1 MSKNIRNIFSRVGH
15 RLFVDENI
23 KEMKDNVERL
33 NSNDF
38 NDFNDCVHTSKVLCD
53 NGVIADEYLVN
64 DSTHIHNANVYD
76 DVEFFTG
83 MNSKTKT
90 VFDSVHNC
98 ATSGGKAFS
107 KRVYGKAVGDIA
119 LLEQRSKCLE
129 WMERTYMDNKERV
142 DVLLATLA
150 KNEKHV
156 AWLLEEKEE
165 SIKDLYSMVFFRLK
179 GLLPL
184 NNVGT
189 ALTTYNLYRIIISP
203 LFGILA
209 PIFYF
214 LIPYLIVLYKFKVNI
229 PFTTYIKSM
238 FFAVFHS
245 SDTLLFGTHK
255 IFKYLRIVS
264 YMFSAA
270 FYFQGIFTSVDVA
283 KTVDKMSKLI
293 ITSFNS
299 VIEYIEASNELLN
312 MFWSDEYLS
321 CYVDTT
327 KACPNSKEEQ
337 DQYIATISKCKKNY
351 KLFGNFGEQ
360 LKIYKNNNV
369 SVMKQMVRK
378 ASIIDALLGAVIL
391 KVDRRYTYTHFVKT
405 SVRPKVQLMGM
416 VHPCI
421 AQEKAVTNDIEL
433 GCIDKTSNVN
443 AIITSPNS
451 SGKSILIKSII
462 VNVLMS
468 QSMGISCC
476 KSATITPFIFINT
489 QINVPDSTG
498 LESLFEAE
506 MHRCKYTLDKLTELK
521 DENRGF
527 TLTVMDEIFNS
538 TNPIEAV
545 AGGYAV
551 CKKMASFT
559 TNMLIF
565 TTHFNYLT
573 KLAKEH
579 DCHFGNYRMETIVDT
594 ETNDI
599 KFTYRL
605 QRGVNKHMLALELLK
620 KSGFDDEILDDAIGI
635 KKQLLTKNI
644 ASKA

>member
-1 MSKNIRNIFSRVGH
+1 MSKNIRSTFSKIGQ

-23 KEMKDNVERL
+23 KEMKDNVDKLMHQEAGDQT
-33 NSNDF
+33 N
-38 NDFNDCVHTSKVLCD
+38 KVFCD
-53 NGVIADEYLVN
+53 NGVVADEYLIN
-64 DSTHIHNANVYD
+64 DTTYIHNGDVYN
-76 DVEFFTG
+76 DVEFFTS
-83 MNSKTKT
+83 MSSKTNA
-90 VFDSVHNC
+90 VFDSIHNC
-98 ATSGGKAFS
+98 LTIGGKAMS
-107 KRVYGKAVGDIA
+107 KSVYGNAVCDIV
-119 LLEQRSKCLE
+119 LLERRKNCLE
-129 WMERTYMDNKERV
+129 WIESTYVNNKERV
-142 DVLLATLA
+142 DALLETLA
-150 KNEKHV
+150 RNEKHV
-156 AWLLEEKEE
+156 AWLLEEKED

-203 LFGILA
+203 LFGIIA

-214 LIPYLIVLYKFKVNI
+214 LIPYLIVLYKFKVSI
-229 PFTTYIKSM
+229 PFTTYIKTM

-245 SDTLLFGTHK
+245 SDTLFGTHK
-255 IFKYLRIVS
+255 FFKYLRIVS

-283 KTVDKMSKLI
+283 KTVHKMSKLI

-299 VIEYIEASNELLN
+299 VIDYIEASNELQT
-312 MFWSDEYLS
+312 MFWSDDHMS
-321 CYVDTT
+321 CYVDTKKT
-327 KACPNSKEEQ
+327 CPYPKEVQ
-337 DQYIATISKCKKNY
+337 DQYIASINKCKHDY

-369 SVMKQMVRK
+369 GVMKQVVRK
-378 ASIIDALLGAVIL
+378 TCIIDALLGAVRL
-391 KVDRRYTYTHFVKT
+391 KVDKCFTYSKCVNKT
-405 SVRPKVQLMGM
+405 LGHPMVQLIGM

-421 AQEKAVTNDIEL
+421 AQDKAVTNDIQL
-433 GCIDKTSNVN
+433 GCGDVMNVN

-451 SGKSILIKSII
+451 SGKSILIKSIL

-476 KSATITPFIFINT
+476 NNASITPFMFINT

-498 LESLFEAE
+498 VESLFEAE
-506 MHRCKYTLDKLTELK
+506 MHRCKYTLDKLKELH
-521 DENRGF
+521 DQSQGF

-551 CKKMASFT
+551 CKKMASFE

-565 TTHFNYLT
+565 TTHFSYLT
-573 KLAKEH
+573 KLAKEPS
-579 DCHFGNYRMETIVDT
+579 CHFGNFKMETIVDPQS
-594 ETNDI
+594 NDI
-599 KFTYRL
+599 TFTYRL

-620 KSGFDDEILDDAIGI
+620 KSGFEDEILDDAIKI
-635 KKQLLTKNI
+635 KNQLMTKTRV
-644 ASKA
+644 A

>member
-1 MSKNIRNIFSRVGH
+1 MSKNIRSIFSRMGH

-33 NSNDF
+33 MKKEGSEDIEDN
-38 NDFNDCVHTSKVLCD
+38 VHTSKVLCD
-53 NGVIADEYLVN
+53 NGVIADEYLVY
-64 DSTHIHNANVYD
+64 DATHIHNSDVYD
-76 DVEFFTG
+76 DVEFFTS
-83 MNSKTKT
+83 MSSKTKT

-98 ATSGGKAFS
+98 ATSGGRAFS
-107 KRVYGKAVGDIA
+107 KRVYGKSVCDIA
-119 LLEQRSKCLE
+119 LLEQRTKCLE
-129 WMERTYMDNKERV
+129 WMERTYTDNKERV
-142 DVLLATLA
+142 DTLLEILT

-156 AWLLEEKEE
+156 AWLFEEKEE
-165 SIKDLYSMVFFRLK
+165 SVKDLYSMVFFRLK

-184 NNVGT
+184 NNVGS

-203 LFGILA
+203 LFGIIA

-214 LIPYLIVLYKFKVNI
+214 LIPYLIVLYKFKVYI
-229 PFTTYIKSM
+229 PFTTYIKTM

-245 SDTLLFGTHK
+245 SDTLFGTHK

-270 FYFQGIFTSVDVA
+270 FYFQGIFTSVDIA
-283 KTVDKMSKLI
+283 KTVNKMSKLI

-312 MFWSDEYLS
+312 MFWSDDHMS

-327 KACPNSKEEQ
+327 KACPNSKEAQ
-337 DQYIATISKCKKNY
+337 DQYIATINKCKKDYN
-351 KLFGNFGEQ
+351 LCGNFGEQ

-378 ASIIDALLGAVIL
+378 ACIIDALLGAVRL
-391 KVDRRYTYTHFVKT
+391 KVDRSYTYTQFVKT
-405 SVRPKVQLMGM
+405 SERPKVQLMGM

-421 AQEKAVTNDIEL
+421 TRDKAVTNDIEL
-433 GCIDKTSNVN
+433 GCDKALNVN

-451 SGKSILIKSII
+451 SGKSILIKSMI

-476 KSATITPFIFINT
+476 KNATITPFTFINT

-506 MHRCKYTLDKLTELK
+506 MHRCKFTLDKLKELK
-521 DENRGF
+521 DDNRGF

-573 KLAKEH
+573 KLAKEN
-579 DCHFGNYRMETIVDT
+579 DCHFGNYRMETIVDSK
-594 ETNDI
+594 TNDI
-599 KFTYRL
+599 TFTYKL
-605 QRGVNKHMLALELLK
+605 QKGVNKHMLALELLK
-620 KSGFDDEILDDAIGI
+620 KSGFDDEILDDAIAI
-635 KKQLLTKNI
+635 KKQLLTKN
-644 ASKA
+644 KA